1 MWTMIE
7 FAEFRVT
14 DVNHLSTSGI
24 DVLMSYTR
32 RSPVLTT
39 SHETI
44 LMMFGNAPVN
54 KLSRNAGI
62 ALRFFNN
69 LAQS

>member
-1 MWTMIE
+1 MIE

-14 DVNHLSTSGI
+14 DVNHLGTSGI
-24 DVLMSYTR
+24 DVLTPYTR
-32 RSPVLTT
+32 RSPVLPI

-44 LMMFGNAPVN
+44 LMGFGKVPVN

-69 LAQS
+69 FAQS